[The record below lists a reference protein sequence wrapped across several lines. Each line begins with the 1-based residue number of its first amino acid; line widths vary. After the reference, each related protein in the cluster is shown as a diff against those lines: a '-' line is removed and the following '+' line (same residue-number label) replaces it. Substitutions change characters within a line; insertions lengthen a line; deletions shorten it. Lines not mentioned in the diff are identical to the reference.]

1 MSFSQV
7 KQDLFVI
14 NCLKFKK
21 DGFFI
26 EIGGNDPIICSN
38 TYLLEKDYNYKGIIV
53 EMDSSYLS
61 LYEEHRKNSIPI
73 INDATKINYLKKFND
88 LNVPKNIDY
97 LSFDLDIDNNSTLET
112 LQLFDLQIFMN
123 YKFAVITF
131 EHDIYRKDWTPILN
145 YNSNNTRNKSREI
158 FEKYGYIRVFS
169 DVSHNNNPFEDWYI
183 HPDLIDINYINEVIQ
198 KNKKHYNNDK
208 IQYNLIEY

>member
-158 FEKYGYIRVFS
+158 FDKYRYIRLFS
-169 DVSHNNNPFEDWYI
+169 DVANDGAFEDWYV
-183 HPDLIDINYINEVIQ
+183 HPDLIDINYINNI
-198 KNKKHYNNDK
+198 
-208 IQYNLIEY
+208 